1 MKPMKP
7 ITGLTFDGRTEP
19 REEYASGEKN
29 TSSSLATELNKIN
42 VGQRS
47 FYRNAGIA
55 SQKIGSRP
63 RQLIEVTDLTED
75 LGHSAMIKSSNRKKF
90 LSTDGTQTCS
100 PKRTE
105 ETSEERKKRLLQ
117 QHVEYY
123 RKVYENSMQI

>member
-1 MKPMKP
+1 MKP
-7 ITGLTFDGRTEP
+7 ITGLTFDGRMEP
-19 REEYASGEKN
+19 KEEFASGEKN
-29 TSSSLATELNKIN
+29 TASSLATELNKIN

-63 RQLIEVTDLTED
+63 QPRQLIEVSDFTED
-75 LGHSAMIKSSNRKKF
+75 HGHSANIKSSNRKKF